1 MNRCIS
7 YTRRRAQLLLRCV
20 AVCLVMVWAIA
31 SPTSSIAWAATKIV
45 GDLSLDAPEHI
56 DLACIDMIAL
66 PVNTDPD
73 SIQTGV
79 PCGMLE
85 MCGQD
90 PCLCGSVDSY
100 GACACN
106 GLQTT
111 KPDIKAV
118 SDDQSL
124 VHIVQVFGKPY
135 VLVTGTGSTTIHV
148 DASLIHYNSASCD
161 IQVQTAAFSPF
172 DMAKILVALGVL
184 AVAVFLAITLIR
196 LVMHAFKKVTTSIVR
211 HSRACG
217 DTNKER
223 LDRK

>member
-106 GLQTT
+106 GLQ
-111 KPDIKAV
+111 
-118 SDDQSL
+118 
-124 VHIVQVFGKPY
+124 
-135 VLVTGTGSTTIHV
+135 
-148 DASLIHYNSASCD
+148 
-161 IQVQTAAFSPF
+161 
-172 DMAKILVALGVL
+172 
-184 AVAVFLAITLIR
+184 
-196 LVMHAFKKVTTSIVR
+196 
-211 HSRACG
+211 
-217 DTNKER
+217 
-223 LDRK
+223 